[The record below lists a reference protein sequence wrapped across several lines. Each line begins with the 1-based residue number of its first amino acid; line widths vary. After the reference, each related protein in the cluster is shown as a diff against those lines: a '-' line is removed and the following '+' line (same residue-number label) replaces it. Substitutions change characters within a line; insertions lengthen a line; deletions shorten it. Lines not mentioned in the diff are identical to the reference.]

1 MGPLLPG
8 YVKRPCY
15 GIPRFVRK
23 VLGYGVGFAW
33 LLLVFIGIIVSTV
46 FVSCIGVSMSINMLV
61 ATYMLPCGVLTS
73 RLFWVV
79 AALGSLCLSGVSLI
93 HWCFVADNDAGVTKT
108 VATKRF
114 TPGATVLP
122 PPLISGGGNGGGPP
136 KRKKKDCNGMVG
148 ANMFCL
154 CSACRENV
162 FMCVSSFV
170 RSACCHIVLR

>member
-33 LLLVFIGIIVSTV
+33 LLLVFISIIVSTV

-114 TPGATVLP
+114 TPGGSVLP
-122 PPLISGGGNGGGPP
+122 PPLITGGGNGGGPP
-136 KRKKKDCNGMVG
+136 RRNRKGFQWNGRSKYV
-148 ANMFCL
+148 L
-154 CSACRENV
+154 
-162 FMCVSSFV
+162 FV
-170 RSACCHIVLR
+170 